1 MAEGGTLVLDNAEV
15 WVGTSNTTTT
25 KISGYVASAM
35 LHFEHPEIPTAH
47 TFGQLGQVTSV
58 SEHYTVNV
66 TLDLITD
73 GYDAAELDR
82 IMTSFM
88 RPPLGP
94 SSGTGRFW
102 MRVAPDGADT
112 STTTTPAGSG
122 CRSCVSGA
130 GGYRSVGPA
139 GQSGAVAEIVRQTRT
154 FTGTGNWE
162 RIPPLT

>member
-47 TFGQLGQVTSV
+47 TFGQAGQVTSV
-58 SEHYTVNV
+58 SEHYTVTV

-73 GYDAAELDR
+73 GYDDGELDR
-82 IMTSFM
+82 IMTAFM

-94 SSGTGRFW
+94 PGGTGQFW
-102 MRVAPDGADT
+102 MRIAPDGADT
-112 STTTTPAGSG
+112 STTTTPAG
-122 CRSCVSGA
+122 A
-130 GGYRSVGPA
+130 DPNPA
-139 GQSGAVAEIVRQTRT
+139 YLGQVVISQWDPLGSGAVAEIVRQSRT
-154 FTGTGNWE
+154 FTGTGNWT
-162 RIPPLT
+162 RTPALT